1 MGGLSAAQW
10 QGVVLTRGGLA
21 RLRAAAERAHPAEA
35 CGLLLA
41 PEGVLAADPAGLRPR
56 LRAVRCRNVHP
67 DPGAAY
73 EVAPRDFLRW
83 DRLAARRGCV
93 VAGVWHS
100 HPGGAPVPS
109 ASDHEQAWRGWV
121 YLIVAGE
128 EPDSVPRVEPE
139 AGEGGGRSLRYARAW
154 CWDGSGCVELPVTA
168 A

>member
-1 MGGLSAAQW
+1 MGGLSAARW
-10 QGVVLTRGGLA
+10 QGVVLVRGGLA

-41 PEGVLAADPAGLRPR
+41 PEGVLAADSAGLRPR
-56 LRAVRCRNVHP
+56 IRAVRCRNVHP
-67 DPGAAY
+67 DPVAAY

-83 DRLAARRGCV
+83 DRLAARHGCV

-109 ASDHEQAWRGWV
+109 AADHEQAWRGWV
-121 YLIVAGE
+121 YLIVAGGASE
-128 EPDSVPRVEPE
+128 SAPR
-139 AGEGGGRSLRYARAW
+139 AGEGGGCGLGYARAW
-154 CWDGSGCVELPVTA
+154 CWGGSGCVELPVTA